1 VANDLDRNLRE
12 WADAMMNYTGSTVPP
27 VHHDECRLYVCHRH
41 CEVLWTEIMQQVG
54 ESLRWV
60 VDDMNAGN
68 ANPEHVI
75 REGRDD

>member
-1 VANDLDRNLRE
+1 
-12 WADAMMNYTGSTVPP
+12 
-27 VHHDECRLYVCHRH
+27 VHHNECRLYVCHRH